1 MGGGGGM
8 GGGGA
13 RGPPKERQ
21 MTAKGQMALGANSR
35 PALSDL
41 NPQMVGM
48 FRPRPPLPFKK
59 PMGKMVVTARGGGD
73 EGTARTALQEKF
85 ACTGLAGYL
94 STFETTPA
102 PAPSPPLELPAERK
116 KRVHEHL
123 NRLQSEKNDLL
134 AAQWDPHDNKRA
146 TE

>member
-1 MGGGGGM
+1 
-8 GGGGA
+8 
-13 RGPPKERQ
+13 

-41 NPQMVGM
+41 NPQMIGM
-48 FRPRPPLPFKK
+48 FRPRPPLEFKK
-59 PMGKMVVTARGGGD
+59 PTGRLVVRAS
-73 EGTARTALQEKF
+73 EEAKERTAMQTKY
-85 ACTGLAGYL
+85 ASTGLAEYM
-94 STFETTPA
+94 SMFETTPA
-102 PAPSPPLELPAERK
+102 PEPAPPLELPVERK
-116 KRVHEHL
+116 KRVREHL